1 MSEDTKTVEVV
12 CVKHT
17 FDEENYVAGR
27 TYHVSE
33 SLVVRY
39 PDSFRSLDWKD
50 PAEAEQKQLDTA
62 REDLARLTQEGY
74 ERARD
79 HAVLMEAQS
88 DLERAR
94 QRRELEEQLRRQ
106 REENRKADLA
116 GVEST
121 GWQPKPPPKHEPLAE
136 APAPRARTSAP
147 AHTLPRAERLKHA
160 SK

>member
-1 MSEDTKTVEVV
+1 MSELKTVEVV

-17 FDEENYVAGR
+17 FDEENYVAGK
-27 TYHVSE
+27 TYHVPE
-33 SLVVRY
+33 SLLARY
-39 PDSFRSLDWKD
+39 PESFRSPDWKD
-50 PAEAEQKQLDTA
+50 PADAERAQAESA
-62 REDLARLTQEGY
+62 REDLARRTQEGY

-79 HAVLMEAQS
+79 HAVLMETAS

-94 QRRELEEQLRRQ
+94 QRKELEEQLRKQ

-121 GWQPKPPPKHEPLAE
+121 GWQPKPPPKADPPAA
-136 APAPRARTSAP
+136 APPPAARTSGP
-147 AHTLPRAERLKHA
+147 AHTMPRAERLKHA

>member
-1 MSEDTKTVEVV
+1 MSELNTVEVM

-17 FDEENYVAGR
+17 FDEENYVAGK
-27 TYHVSE
+27 TYHVPD
-33 SLVVRY
+33 SLVARY
-39 PDSFRSLDWKD
+39 PDSFRNPDWKD
-50 PAEAEQKQLDTA
+50 PAEAQQKQLDAA
-62 REDLARLTQEGY
+62 REDLARRTQEGY

-79 HAVLMEAQS
+79 HAVLMETAS

-94 QRRELEEQLRRQ
+94 QRKELEEQLRRQ
-106 REENRKADLA
+106 REENAKADLA

-121 GWQPKPPPKHEPLAE
+121 GWQPKPPPKDEPPAE
-136 APAPRARTSAP
+136 SPAPRARTSAP